1 MSRPDRV
8 VVVGASVAGVTLAES
23 LREAGHTGEVVLV
36 DAEAVQPYDKPPL
49 SKAVLT
55 DEGVGVTDVALRPAS
70 FYADLDIKLLLGV
83 RALEVDPDR
92 QVLRT
97 SDGEQRYDKLVLATG
112 ASAMRPRWLPPL
124 DGVHVLRGWGDAE
137 RLRTALVPGARLV
150 VVGAGFIGCEVAASA
165 RSHHV
170 DVTVVELLDL
180 PLAPLVGDD
189 VANLIAA
196 AHREA
201 GVTLRTGCAV
211 TGLLGNGR
219 VEAVELS
226 DGTVLPADVVVVGVG
241 ARPDTTWLAS
251 SGVGLDDG
259 VLCDEYGRTSL
270 PSVLAV
276 GDVARRRVPSADA
289 WLRSEHWTAAVA
301 QAEAVGISL
310 ARCEEDPVL
319 PTDVAFFWTDQ
330 YELKVQ
336 VSGERRSGDEL
347 HLRETAADGAR
358 RLEVWSRD
366 GRVSAA
372 VSVSWPAAGMRWR
385 ARIGRPVDEL
395 AATA

>member
-1 MSRPDRV
+1 MSRPDRI
-8 VVVGASVAGVTLAES
+8 VVVGASVAGVTLVES
-23 LREAGHTGEVVLV
+23 LREAGHTGEVVLL
-36 DAEAVQPYDKPPL
+36 DAEAVHPYDKPPL

-55 DEGVGVTDVALRPAS
+55 DDGVGLADVALRPTS
-70 FYADLDIKLLLGV
+70 FYPDLDIQLLLGV
-83 RALEVDPDR
+83 HAVEVDADR

-97 SDGEQRYDKLVLATG
+97 TAGDQRYDRLVLATG
-112 ASAMRPRWLPPL
+112 AAAIRPRWLPPL

-137 RLRTALVPGARLV
+137 RLRTALVPGAGVV

-165 RSHHV
+165 RSRGL

-189 VANLIAA
+189 VAHLIAGT
-196 AHREA
+196 HRQA

-211 TGLLGNGR
+211 TSLHGNGR

-226 DGTVLPADVVVVGVG
+226 DGTVIPADVVVVGVG
-241 ARPDTTWLAS
+241 ACPDTSWLAS
-251 SGVGLDDG
+251 SGIQLDDG
-259 VLCDEYGRTSL
+259 VVCDEYGRTSL

-301 QAEAVGISL
+301 QAEAAGVSL
-310 ARCEEDPVL
+310 ARPEEPPVL
-319 PTDVAFFWTDQ
+319 PADVPYFWTDQ
-330 YELKVQ
+330 YHLKVQ
-336 VSGERRSGDEL
+336 VSGERRTGDEL
-347 HLRETAADGAR
+347 HLREAAADGAR

-372 VSVSWPAAGMRWR
+372 VSVSWPARGMKWR
-385 ARIGRPVDEL
+385 GRIGQPVEEP
-395 AATA
+395 ATA

>member
-1 MSRPDRV
+1 MTRPDRV

-36 DAEAVQPYDKPPL
+36 DAEAMQPYDKPPL
-49 SKAVLT
+49 SKRVLT
-55 DEGVGVTDVALRPAS
+55 DEAVGVADVALRPAS
-70 FYADLDIKLLLGV
+70 FYADLGIELLLGV
-83 RALEVDPDR
+83 RAVEVYADR

-97 SDGEQRYDKLVLATG
+97 TADEQHYDRLVLATG
-112 ASAMRPRWLPPL
+112 ASPIRPRGLPSL
-124 DGVHVLRGWGDAE
+124 EGVHVLRGWGDAE
-137 RLRTALVPGARLV
+137 CLRAELVPGARL
-150 VVGAGFIGCEVAASA
+150 G
-165 RSHHV
+165 V

-180 PLAPLVGDD
+180 PLAQLVGDD
-189 VANLIAA
+189 VAHLAAA

-211 TGLLGNGR
+211 TALRGDDW

-226 DGTVLPADVVVVGVG
+226 DGTVVPADVVVVGVG
-241 ARPDTTWLAS
+241 ERPDTSWLAS

-259 VLCDEYGRTSL
+259 VLCDEYGRTWL

-289 WLRSEHWTAAVA
+289 GLQSEHWTAAVA
-301 QAEAVGISL
+301 QAEAAAVSL
-310 ARCEEDPVL
+310 ARPEEPPVL
-319 PTDVAFFWTDQ
+319 PADAPFFWTDQ
-330 YELKVQ
+330 YDLKVQ
-336 VSGERRSGDEL
+336 VSGERRAGDEL

-372 VSVSWPAAGMRWR
+372 VSVSWPARGMKWR
-385 ARIGRPVDEL
+385 VRIGRPVDEL